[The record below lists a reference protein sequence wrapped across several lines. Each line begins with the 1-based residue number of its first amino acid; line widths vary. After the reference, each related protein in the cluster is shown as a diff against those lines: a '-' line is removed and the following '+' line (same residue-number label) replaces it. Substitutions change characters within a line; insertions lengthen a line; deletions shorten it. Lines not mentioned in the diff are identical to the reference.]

1 MRRAARIDD
10 NQREIVQVLRSIPG
24 VTVAVGHDDILVGR
38 HVDGTA
44 RTFWFEIK
52 SAAAVSKRSNEVLQS
67 QKQKSQIKLASE
79 WRGHYQIVSTL
90 DEILTAIG
98 LPSLV
103 PWI

>member
-1 MRRAARIDD
+1 MRARKIDA
-10 NQREIVQVLRSIPG
+10 NQREIVKVLRSIPG

-38 HVDGTA
+38 QIDGIP

-52 SAAAVSKRSNEVLQS
+52 SAAAVSKRSNEVLRS
-67 QKQKSQIKLASE
+67 QKKQSQIKLASE

-90 DEILTAIG
+90 AEILTAIG
-98 LPSLV
+98 LHSLV

>member
-1 MRRAARIDD
+1 MRARKIDA
-10 NQREIVQVLRSIPG
+10 NQRQIVKTLRSVPG

-38 HVDGTA
+38 HVDGIP

-52 SAAAVSKRSNEVLQS
+52 RPARVSRKQAS
-67 QKQKSQIKLASE
+67 QVKLAAE